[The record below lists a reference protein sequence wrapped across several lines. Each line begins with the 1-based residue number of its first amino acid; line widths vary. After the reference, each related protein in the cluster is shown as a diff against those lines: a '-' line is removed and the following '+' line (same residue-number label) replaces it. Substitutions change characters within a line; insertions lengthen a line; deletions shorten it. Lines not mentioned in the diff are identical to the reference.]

1 MKKKELEKKIFK
13 LADTL
18 FFLLNFDKEPRI
30 ESKIINDITE
40 SKISNNKYLTYKCF
54 RKNIQKQINQTKKK
68 NYKKLYDCY
77 KSRMLYFIHKTIR
90 IYYS

>member
-40 SKISNNKYLTYKCF
+40 S
-54 RKNIQKQINQTKKK
+54 
-68 NYKKLYDCY
+68 
-77 KSRMLYFIHKTIR
+77 
-90 IYYS
+90 